1 MIRGKTILL
10 RPFTQADIP
19 FFDERTNDFSF
30 HGEFNNFG
38 LHSPGRMGNALAE
51 NGLLSARH
59 GNLVITT
66 LDGQIIGDVSYHQ
79 QSYGPNEAS
88 LAYNIGIAIAAEHRG
103 KGYGTEAQQ
112 LLAAYLF
119 STYPVMRVEATT
131 DIENIAE
138 QRSLEKAN
146 FTREGVI
153 RRAQWRAGNWHDMVL
168 YSKLRGE

>member
-19 FFDERTNDFSF
+19 FFDERINDFSF

-38 LHSPGRMGNALAE
+38 LRSPGRMGNALAE
-51 NGLLSARH
+51 NGLLSKHH
-59 GNLVITT
+59 GSLVITA

-79 QSYGPNEAS
+79 QSYGPNEGS
-88 LAYNIGIAIAAEHRG
+88 LAYNIGIAISAEHRG

-112 LLAAYLF
+112 LLAEYLF

-131 DIENIAE
+131 DIEN
-138 QRSLEKAN
+138 
-146 FTREGVI
+146 
-153 RRAQWRAGNWHDMVL
+153 
-168 YSKLRGE
+168 